1 MQLVLTHLPHI
12 IPAVVGMA
20 FMGKFA
26 LAARRLPAADLS
38 DQELAE
44 WERAHAPRRR
54 RGPRPAG
61 RPSDQLH
68 A

>member
-1 MQLVLTHLPHI
+1 MQLGLTPLPHI
-12 IPAVVGMA
+12 IPAIVGMV

-26 LAARRLPAADLS
+26 LHARRLPPAGLN

-54 RGPRPAG
+54 RGHGPAG